1 MASRLRV
8 GVIGTGFGSLVQIP
22 AFRAHP
28 RAEVVA
34 VASGTPGKARKTAD
48 AFGVRHAF
56 DDWAQLVRADLD
68 LVSITTPPHL
78 HHAMALAAFDAGRH
92 VLCEKPMAMSAAEA
106 EEMLARGERA
116 RRVHVIDH
124 ELRFNPNRRKAR
136 RLIEAGFVGAPRH
149 VLLTAVNASRL
160 DPAKPWGWWFDEA
173 RGGGL
178 LGAVGSH
185 QVDLLRY
192 WLGEIAA
199 VTGTADPVVP
209 ERPLPDG
216 SGRRR
221 VTADEFATFSLRF
234 RSGPVATVLLSCVV
248 AHGVGPRIE
257 VWGDE
262 GHLLLDAEDRLWGAT
277 HGATLTDLTEPET
290 LEPPPGMEYV
300 SLWGLS
306 FLRLVDHLV
315 SVALDG
321 AAVEPAATFRDG
333 LAVQR
338 ALDAVRQATRT
349 GWIPA

>member
-34 VASGTPGKARKTAD
+34 VASGTPGKAKKTAD
-48 AFGVRHAF
+48 AFGVPHAF
-56 DDWAQLVRADLD
+56 DDWTELVTADLD
-68 LVSITTPPHL
+68 LVSITTPPAL
-78 HHAMALAAFDAGRH
+78 HHPMAVAALDAGRH
-92 VLCEKPMAMSAAEA
+92 VLCEKPMAMSAVEA
-106 EEMLARGERA
+106 EEMLAHGERA

-124 ELRFNPNRRKAR
+124 ELRFNPNRWKVR
-136 RLIEAGFVGAPRH
+136 RLIEEGFIGAPRH

-160 DPAKPWGWWFDEA
+160 DPAKPWGWWYDEA

-199 VTGTADPVVP
+199 VTGTAVP
-209 ERPLPDG
+209 FVRERPLPDG
-216 SGRRR
+216 TGHRP
-221 VTADEFATFSLRF
+221 VTADEFSTFSLRF
-234 RSGPVATVLLSCVV
+234 RSGAVGTVFLSAVATH
-248 AHGVGPRIE
+248 AVGPRVE
-257 VWGDE
+257 VWGDR
-262 GHLLLDAEDRLWGAT
+262 GHLVLDEADRLWGARRGET
-277 HGATLTDLTEPET
+277 PAELTEVET
-290 LEPPPGMEYV
+290 LSSPPGMEYV
-300 SLWGLS
+300 SLWGVS
-306 FLRLVDHLV
+306 FIRLVDHLV

-321 AAVEPAATFRDG
+321 APVAPAATFRDG

-338 ALDAVRQATRT
+338 VLDAVRKATQT
-349 GWIPA
+349 GWVPV